1 MLKQAE
7 AGSSNNPLSYNSWNS
22 GDLFTTHSFSACPK
36 DYQKHPGANPNTKKT
51 AAGAYQFLE
60 RFYSMPDFSP
70 MSQDKAALKL
80 MTTNGY
86 KAAING
92 DVSAFVR
99 ECKNRWTSLQVWDME
114 DLQTTFNNFRAM
126 ELNGLSTIATPI
138 GHLFR

>member
-7 AGSSNNPLSYNSWNS
+7 AGPSNNPLTYNSWNS
-22 GDLFTTHSFSACPK
+22 GDVFTTHSFSAYPK
-36 DYQKHPGANPNTKKT
+36 DYQRHPGTNPNTKRT

-80 MTTNGY
+80 MPTNGY
-86 KAAING
+86 NAAMSG
-92 DVSAFVR
+92 DITSFVSA
-99 ECKNRWTSLQVWDME
+99 CKSRWTSLQAWNTE
-114 DLQTTFNNFRAM
+114 DLQKTFNAYRAM
-126 ELNGLSTIATPI
+126 ELNGFSTIATPI